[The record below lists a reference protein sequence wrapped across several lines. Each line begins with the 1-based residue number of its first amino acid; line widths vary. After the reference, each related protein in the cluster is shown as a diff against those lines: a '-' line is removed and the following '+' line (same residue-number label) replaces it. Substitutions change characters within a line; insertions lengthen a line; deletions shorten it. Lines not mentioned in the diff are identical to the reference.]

1 MDVITRTSAIIAR
14 LAAGAALVVMA
25 AEILPR
31 LVDEGRMSPTSAAT
45 VLDQV
50 PRLRE
55 DIQRQIDAV
64 AESLGALQD
73 RVEVLGQ
80 FLLLHRDALAPT
92 EVAELE
98 QLLSTVRG

>member
-31 LVDEGRMSPTSAAT
+31 LVDEGRMSPASAAT

>member
-1 MDVITRTSAIIAR
+1 MDVITRTSAIIGR

-31 LVDEGRMSPTSAAT
+31 LVDEGRMSASSAST
-45 VLDQV
+45 VLEQV

-55 DIQRQIDAV
+55 DLQRQIDAV